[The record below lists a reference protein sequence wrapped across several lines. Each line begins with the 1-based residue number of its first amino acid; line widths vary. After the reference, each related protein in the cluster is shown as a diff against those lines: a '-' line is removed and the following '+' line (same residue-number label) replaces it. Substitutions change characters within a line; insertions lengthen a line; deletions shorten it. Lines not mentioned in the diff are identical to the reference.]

1 MLLSARQ
8 EDLVVPMAL
17 GIVLG
22 TVFLVLLIRV
32 SLKLLGGVFGIGSR
46 GGALTQQQL
55 ATLHKYS
62 TFMESL
68 GPEDRKRFVR
78 CVTTFMNDKEWVGA
92 GMQLADEMKVM
103 ISASAA
109 QLLYCLPELALMHFT
124 RIMVYP
130 DAYRSPRSDDL
141 HQGTVIPG
149 AGIIKI
155 SWKHFLHGYA
165 DPDDAHNVA
174 LHEMA
179 HALWFEHLIPN
190 AEDDFLD
197 PVALADWNR
206 LAMTEI
212 QMVRAGESRL
222 FRRYAGTN
230 EAEFFAC
237 AVEYFFECT
246 AAFKEKMPA
255 EYDAM
260 CGLLKQD
267 PAKNPG

>member
-1 MLLSARQ
+1 
-8 EDLVVPMAL
+8 MAL

-32 SLKLLGGVFGIGSR
+32 SLKLLGGLLGIGNR
-46 GGALTQQQL
+46 APGLTQQQL
-55 ATLHKYS
+55 TTLHKYS
-62 TFMESL
+62 TFMERL
-68 GPEDRKRFVR
+68 GTEDRQRFVR

-109 QLLYCLPELALMHFT
+109 QLLYRLPELALMHFT

-141 HQGTVIPG
+141 HQGTVIPA
-149 AGIIKI
+149 AGVIKI
-155 SWKHFLHGYA
+155 SWKHFLHGYS

-197 PVALADWNR
+197 PVAFADWSR

-212 QMVRAGESRL
+212 QMIRAGESRL

-246 AAFKEKMPA
+246 SDFKEKMPA
-255 EYDAM
+255 EYDSM
-260 CGLLKQD
+260 CRLLRQEPSEKAEG
-267 PAKNPG
+267 PAIAGPSFS

>member
-1 MLLSARQ
+1 MLLSAQQ
-8 EDLVVPMAL
+8 EDLAMPMAVGL
-17 GIVLG
+17 VLG
-22 TVFLVLLIRV
+22 AVFSVLLIRV
-32 SLKLLGGVFGIGSR
+32 SVKLLGGLLGISSHGK
-46 GGALTQQQL
+46 GLAQQQL

-68 GPEDRKRFVR
+68 GPEDRQRFVR

-92 GMQLADEMKVM
+92 GMQLADEMRVM

-109 QLLYCLPELALMHFT
+109 QLLYRLPELALMHFT
-124 RIMVYP
+124 RIIVYP

-197 PVALADWNR
+197 PNALADWNR

-212 QMVRAGESRL
+212 EMIRAGESRL

-246 AAFKEKMPA
+246 TDFRKKMPA
-255 EYDAM
+255 EYDAL
-260 CGLLKQD
+260 CRLLKQD
-267 PAKNPG
+267 PAKDPG